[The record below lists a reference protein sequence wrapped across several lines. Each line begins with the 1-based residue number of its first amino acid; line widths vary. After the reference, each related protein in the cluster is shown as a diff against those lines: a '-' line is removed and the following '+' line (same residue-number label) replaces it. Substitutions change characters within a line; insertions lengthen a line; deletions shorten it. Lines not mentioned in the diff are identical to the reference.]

1 MLIPAFYG
9 YSRGFPEVKYLY
21 VLYPIFCILACFTF
35 KKFFDRN
42 KTRNLIFC
50 LIIIGILVSSLT
62 FISWKAI
69 DNEHFHET
77 YQILEQISDRDITI
91 NSDFGIHGSEFVYFH
106 WTRLQDVDDFPIL
119 KKDLPDPK
127 IKYERMAYYENGKPI
142 PNLEYVDKKNI
153 KNIDEYFNLLKK
165 QQVTHLLLDEE
176 NNVSLINDE
185 LRISL
190 RDIFKNEKDY
200 AFLTKEYDS
209 RENGFNYHLKLFMI
223 DYTLYEEIK
232 KLT

>member
-1 MLIPAFYG
+1 MEKDIFAFLL
-9 YSRGFPEVKYLY
+9 R
-21 VLYPIFCILACFTF
+21 
-35 KKFFDRN
+35 
-42 KTRNLIFC
+42 
-50 LIIIGILVSSLT
+50 II
-62 FISWKAI
+62 
-69 DNEHFHET
+69 
-77 YQILEQISDRDITI
+77 
-91 NSDFGIHGSEFVYFH
+91 GIHGSEFVYFH

-142 PNLEYVDKKNI
+142 PNLEYVDKKII

>member
-1 MLIPAFYG
+1 
-9 YSRGFPEVKYLY
+9 
-21 VLYPIFCILACFTF
+21 
-35 KKFFDRN
+35 
-42 KTRNLIFC
+42 
-50 LIIIGILVSSLT
+50 
-62 FISWKAI
+62 
-69 DNEHFHET
+69 
-77 YQILEQISDRDITI
+77 
-91 NSDFGIHGSEFVYFH
+91 
-106 WTRLQDVDDFPIL
+106 
-119 KKDLPDPK
+119 
-127 IKYERMAYYENGKPI
+127 MAYYENGKPI